1 MGLPYMT
8 STVGVGGGPQNADE
22 RNYVGCVNCVCVK
35 GGGGKKNPLI
45 LRTSYMEADFENLCK
60 IIDLSPGLR
69 GPPIARA
76 GEARQVDRGEHGG
89 RGPARRRRP
98 GARAGGAPRT
108 VAALQDAPTA
118 RRQHGHRGVPAQ
130 RGQIHTE

>member
-1 MGLPYMT
+1 
-8 STVGVGGGPQNADE
+8 
-22 RNYVGCVNCVCVK
+22 
-35 GGGGKKNPLI
+35 
-45 LRTSYMEADFENLCK
+45 MEADFENLCK
-60 IIDLSPGLR
+60 ILDLSPDLR

-76 GEARQVDRGEHGG
+76 GEARQVHRGEHGG

-130 RGQIHTE
+130 RGQIHTEWEGFDSNNKKFNYLQRYGWAPKLRELTPGP